1 MNNADY
7 QAMIAVSSHWLI
19 DMLKSPAYCWR
30 QHLDPQRPPGETTDA
45 LRFGTL
51 VHCLAL
57 TPGQFDQEI
66 IVMDCERRTNAGR
79 ARWNYA
85 IASGLTPVKPAELD
99 RASALVAA
107 LRARKDVNRLLTYGR
122 KERTIVRPREAGLL
136 PLKARLDIH
145 NEAKRQIVEL
155 KTTRDLGVITHSMDR
170 YRYPL
175 SAAFYRDMVRGQ
187 STVFVFVETREPF
200 ETAIFE
206 MSSEQL
212 AAGREQWQD
221 ALQRFDTCWR
231 SSEWPEAE
239 PGVDDDDD
247 DPLMMSFFPAS
258 SNRPRFD
265 LKAGELSL

>member
-1 MNNADY
+1 MNNAEY
-7 QAMIAVSSHWLI
+7 QAMQAVSSHWLI
-19 DMLKSPAYCWR
+19 DLLKSPAHCWR

-57 TPGQFDQEI
+57 TPNRFDEEV

-99 RASALVAA
+99 KARALVAA

-122 KERTIVRPREAGLL
+122 KERTIVQPRARGLL

-145 NEAKRQIVEL
+145 HEAKRQIVEL
-155 KTTRDLGVITHSMDR
+155 KTIRDIGVIRASMER

-200 ETAIFE
+200 EVEIFD
-206 MSSEQL
+206 MSRSQL
-212 AAGREQWQD
+212 EAGREQWRA
-221 ALQRFDTCWR
+221 ALRRFDDCWR
-231 SSEWPEAE
+231 SGEWPEAE
-239 PGVDDDDD
+239 PVANDADD
-247 DPLMMSFFPAS
+247 DPLMMSFLPTS
-258 SNRPRFD
+258 TNRPRFD
-265 LKAGELSL
+265 LQVGELSL